1 MKNLKE
7 KTIKSKNVF
16 SGNFLKVYQDQVQ
29 LPNGQTSLRE
39 FIKHPGASAI
49 IPLLPDNKVG
59 LVKQYRYS
67 LNQETIEIPAGK
79 LDINE
84 DPRDCALRE
93 LEEEIGFKA
102 KKITLLTKIYPA
114 VGFCNEVIWCYLAE
128 ELVETSTNHDA
139 DEFLSFIPTKF
150 EDALD
155 MIKDGLILDVKTII
169 SLLWYEKY
177 NKLN

>member
-16 SGNFLKVYQDQVQ
+16 NGKLLKVYQDQVQ

-39 FIKHPGASAI
+39 LIKHPGASAI
-49 IPLLPDNKVG
+49 IPLLPDNKIG

-67 LNQETIEIPAGK
+67 LSEETIEIPAGK

-128 ELVETSTNHDA
+128 ELVETSTNYDS
-139 DEFLSFIPTKF
+139 DEFLNFIPTKF

-177 NKLN
+177 NKFN